1 MDTPPKVQAEES
13 FVDSLMA
20 GALAGAASLVVLGT
34 ASIATTLVAGFSF
47 GFYLA
52 LSAAIPTCAL
62 AGVFGFAMGME
73 TTERR
78 VAHLFLRARPLDPL
92 ATVQTWLGAA
102 CIAALG
108 CLIGGALFP
117 VGLG

>member
-1 MDTPPKVQAEES
+1 
-13 FVDSLMA
+13 
-20 GALAGAASLVVLGT
+20 LGT

-62 AGVFGFAMGME
+62 AGVFGLQWEWKPRKGE
-73 TTERR
+73 LRISSCG
-78 VAHLFLRARPLDPL
+78 RARWTRSR
-92 ATVQTWLGAA
+92 TVQRGWGA